1 MQQSGSYIK
10 DSSDFIKKFTEIKEV
25 AKDAIMVTA
34 DVFGLY
40 PSIRNDVGLEDLRK
54 TLDDSVNKKIGPED
68 LIKMAELVLENNY
81 FEFNSKVKQQFSGD
95 YHCYQVCTS
104 MRL

>member
-1 MQQSGSYIK
+1 MFPDGIYIVKLWYPHREGFRPFLDHVLKAVMQQSGSYIK

-40 PSIRNDVGLEDLRK
+40 PSIRNDVGL
-54 TLDDSVNKKIGPED
+54 
-68 LIKMAELVLENNY
+68 
-81 FEFNSKVKQQFSGD
+81 
-95 YHCYQVCTS
+95 
-104 MRL
+104 